1 MKPSIRPPIRHRQ
14 PAIALG
20 LAFKQRGVALV
31 ITLIVLV
38 IVTLLSLSSIRTTTL
53 QERMSA
59 NVLDRE
65 LTFQT
70 AESILRLAEIAVAD
84 NPNFAAHGGVDCS
97 AAAVACLADPLD
109 PNFTGWQPLPASA
122 AANVPNQAF
131 APGTGQ
137 YHVAFLGIAPE
148 ANEASLGQEQSA
160 NNIQYGADQSGGA
173 PVSHV
178 FRISVRNQDPTATGA
193 RSFVMLQST
202 IRVRQ

>member
-1 MKPSIRPPIRHRQ
+1 MKHKPLRPHRCADQAVRSAHQ
-14 PAIALG
+14 P
-20 LAFKQRGVALV
+20 KQQGVALV

-70 AESILRLAEIAVAD
+70 AESVLRLAELAVAD

-97 AAAVACLADPLD
+97 SAAAVCVADPFD
-109 PNFTGWQPLPASA
+109 PNFAGWRALPNNV

-131 APGTGQ
+131 NPGLGQ
-137 YHVAFLGIAPE
+137 YHVAFLGISPE
-148 ANEASLGQEQSA
+148 AAEDSLGQEQSA
-160 NNIQYGADQSGGA
+160 NNVQYGSDQVGGT
-173 PVSHV
+173 PVSRV
-178 FRISVRNQDPTATGA
+178 FRITVRNADPATTGA

>member
-1 MKPSIRPPIRHRQ
+1 MKQPPLCPLRQAQ
-14 PAIALG
+14 PAVAPG
-20 LAFKQRGVALV
+20 PAPKQQGVALV

-59 NVLDRE
+59 NVLDRGV
-65 LTFQT
+65 TFQAT
-70 AESILRLAEIAVAD
+70 ESMLRLAETAVAN

-97 AAAVACLADPLD
+97 PAAAACVSNPLD
-109 PNFTGWQPLPASA
+109 PNFTGWQPLPDNV

-137 YHVAFLGIAPE
+137 YHVAFLGISA
-148 ANEASLGQEQSA
+148 EASEDRLGQELSA
-160 NNIQYGADQSGGA
+160 NTIQYGADQSGGT
-173 PVSHV
+173 PESSV
-178 FRISVRNQDPTATGA
+178 FRITVRNQDPAATGA

-202 IRVRQ
+202 IRVRR

>member
-1 MKPSIRPPIRHRQ
+1 MNHHTLHHRRSAKADSNPGYSTRQ
-14 PAIALG
+14 
-20 LAFKQRGVALV
+20 QGVALV

-70 AESILRLAEIAVAD
+70 AESVLRLAEIAVAD

-97 AAAVACLADPLD
+97 SAAAVCVPDPFD
-109 PNFTGWQPLPASA
+109 PNFTGWQPLPNNV

-131 APGTGQ
+131 ATGTGE
-137 YHVAFLGIAPE
+137 YHVAFLGISPE
-148 ANEASLGQEQSA
+148 ESEDSLGQEQSA
-160 NNIQYGADQSGGA
+160 NNVQYGSDQSGGT
-173 PVSHV
+173 PVSAV
-178 FRISVRNQDPTATGA
+178 FRITVRNEDPAATGA